1 MMDSSLYVEPRLSPL
16 EHEELAHI
24 AYFLSQLE
32 SLRERNLIPLDSY
45 AVIVA
50 EYNARKENIVR
61 HAKVE
66 AALHA
71 ARTQMH
77 PQPQDALAWADMAR
91 DLDPTRQ
98 EAWILA
104 IEAYTRLGQHDDALT
119 LCAEAAEKFPTLQSK
134 LAQLQRDKEWREA
147 EQRRKSEQQRRDCI
161 AAELLAQA
169 REALSEGR
177 DSDVVSLCA
186 QLLEIQPNNPDA
198 LSALALA
205 HDRLGNFDES
215 IALYHTLQRLQP
227 YNEGWRVRLREVQR
241 RRAAAG
247 RMGVGEDGRTES
259 LHAHIPA
266 EPVLT
271 WSSIAGEF
279 LKEHWMKLI
288 LCLAGLLIVVGSTMG
303 ARIILGE
310 ERFWSTE
317 TKCILALFYTLS
329 FAALGYGLV
338 RWGATGAG
346 RMMLLT
352 TLLVV
357 PINFALAGEL
367 RLLAQPTML
376 RLFLFALDA
385 AALLFL
391 SWTIAAGVDKRGVT
405 LFAPAF
411 FALSAF
417 NALITSGIEES
428 LGRALFLLTAGVFL
442 GAVWRLNTQLEAS
455 RNGNGTESVPYFTL
469 GLLAYAFLFS
479 TLRTGVFVLHLPATL
494 YALPVMFTAI
504 ACVHTGHYLPKFE
517 KDVHRVHLLRFGGF
531 VLAGAAF
538 ALALARPQIPSAL
551 YSGNTLATALMGLAL
566 FATSLRVYRHP
577 SYLYCAF
584 AALFV
589 AYFGV
594 GYFIGDL
601 MREIEVAASRALGY
615 EESLPPAF
623 KSLNGIVFNVVLAL
637 LSLLFA
643 RQWKDERLARHCH
656 YIGLPLALA
665 ACVLS
670 CYGFEPK
677 AAILCLSAYALLYA
691 VAAWLFAQPLLIYL
705 ACASFAGAAFFGSIW
720 FSATIG
726 TQALGA
732 AGIAFIF
739 WAACSVLANRQVS
752 ESYRAPLIYSSL
764 AMSALALWAATYFVL
779 TTQHISWM
787 ATLTFFAVAL
797 LYVLVGVVYPR
808 TSLAYLAV
816 ITANIGCALAAIYA
830 DRKLRLHLSPAH
842 FGIAA
847 SALGVAMCGLG
858 EWLKRIA
865 DSPALRR
872 NYQHSRAS
880 LYVFPLF
887 HLALAQVVLCV
898 SLCGLQVFGQEGDH
912 KGLPLPNDLA
922 SIAIAL
928 TLCAATLVMIS
939 AFAYRVREFAYLA
952 VWTGA
957 IAFGAAVLSGL
968 IAFNVQP
975 LPAALAVAFGA
986 FALLLHVVGKRI
998 AINHQPSTIDHQL
1011 SVPVVSLYRAPLLH
1025 TAFIAVGLTWII
1037 GLTWIL
1043 VALDWNR
1050 FLWVGIAFTLTTL
1063 TLVSS
1068 VRVYPVT
1075 LLAHLAAT
1083 NALGVWICAS
1093 EVVAGRVI
1101 GDTEVYGVIVVTF
1114 ALALL
1119 ATCCLLCVACRQNTQ
1134 YAIRNTQYVT
1144 PFISA
1149 LPDFALV
1156 SIFVAVVLGAWEG
1169 VNEIALILTFALAAL
1184 ALMWL
1189 TQFRRKVVLV
1199 YLSLISAV
1207 ASALCLG
1214 ALIVGWRADNGIGWM
1229 SLITAVVSS
1238 SLWFVGYVCKR
1249 RRVDA
1254 FYVTPCFAISLLM
1267 TVGVFGIAAV
1277 SSTFEPAAAP
1287 LCVVALA
1294 LNAVTYLLLTTVWRA
1309 SVLTYAAIASFVSAV
1324 HLTLLGVGMTFHSFA
1339 DVHGLIAAEEAI
1351 AFWLVGFLC
1360 QRNAARERDD
1370 AHTPTRPHT
1379 HTPYSRPLFVSS
1391 LLLTLLT
1398 VPLAYTSPLAMSLV
1412 AVAFLLMVKSFPAAE
1427 WLYAVVGSVGCAIY
1441 YRFFTGPPDAQ
1452 LVIASLVAAFALWT
1466 LGIVVQR
1473 VKRGNGTESVPY
1485 EYPLFNCALIASLIV
1500 IALRIGGGI
1509 RDADWTEHVALLP
1522 VLAAFYLLML
1532 KPYPHRAWVHVATA
1546 LVTLSIGLKVYPSIA
1561 SPLTWLLMGMA
1572 LANVYLLVQRG
1583 LERVE
1588 LPLCQRLGVRFDK
1601 YSETPGAWSLAAFMI
1616 SAVLVTVL
1624 VVVTVLTT
1632 VFPLSPLTEVATTG
1646 AWWSVLLALLL
1657 TAVYVLL
1664 HARSLDTDKL
1674 LMSLYAVLLLTVW
1687 WCGVPASPL
1696 GVSASAY
1703 YPIATAS
1710 LAFIAVLV
1718 QWRWSLVIGHWSL
1731 VILAL
1736 VFTKGVVDVPT
1747 VITLLI
1753 ATLTFAALTL
1763 SQHRAEFAYAGS
1775 VSFVTTCLTAT
1786 LTVARLYALP
1796 ELISYIAVVTVLSAF
1811 TLLVAADWLRVRLSK
1826 HSHTLTLPYPHTAV
1840 EHVAFLTSLLSAAAV
1855 IAITGHSGNAAL
1867 MGVSTLLMLTVFY
1880 ILLAQR
1886 WNTEWL
1892 VYLAQAAFVGS
1903 YLHYRLVHALPSDWD
1918 AIALVMFCFIDFAL
1932 SQVLERLRMNLY
1944 ARPTLY
1950 FSLLLPFLPLALA
1963 LKGEGLTLL
1972 VFSTATFYGVACY
1985 QKQWK
1990 MLGYAA
1996 AVFYNAF
2003 LWLVWSRMGIELSR
2017 HPQFYLIPVGLSAIL
2032 FAEVNRRELGREYAN
2047 AIRSIGLMVMAVS
2060 TAVPMWQFQS
2070 LGAWLTLLLLSLLGI
2085 FVGIGLRLQSFLW
2098 LGLVCFVFDVVY
2110 QLGYVSMNDALA
2122 RWGIMLTIGLLLV
2135 AFVALNEKKRI
2146 LETMREYYEQVKKWE

>member
-50 EYNARKENIVR
+50 EYNARKENIMR
-61 HAKVE
+61 HAKAE

-71 ARTQMH
+71 ARTQMR

-104 IEAYTRLGQHDDALT
+104 IEAYTRLGQHDDALA
-119 LCAEAAEKFPTLQSK
+119 LCAEAAEKFPALQSK

-147 EQRRKSEQQRRDCI
+147 EQRRKSEQQCRDRV
-161 AAELLAQA
+161 AADLLTQA

-177 DSDVVSLCA
+177 DHDVVTLCA

-205 HDRLGNFDES
+205 HDHLGNFDES
-215 IALYHTLQRLQP
+215 IALYRTLQRLQP

-241 RRAAAG
+241 RRAEANQTVVTTSVVSRA
-247 RMGVGEDGRTES
+247 TEVATTS
-259 LHAHIPA
+259 

-288 LCLAGLLIVVGSTMG
+288 LCLGGLLIVVSSTVV
-303 ARIILGE
+303 AHHVLQE
-310 ERFWSTE
+310 KFWLPE

-338 RWGATGAG
+338 RWGAAGAG

-391 SWTIAAGVDKRGVT
+391 SWTIAAGVDKRGVA

-411 FALSAF
+411 FVLSAL

-455 RNGNGTESVPYFTL
+455 QNGNGTESVPYFTL
-469 GLLAYAFLFS
+469 GLLAYAFLFG
-479 TLRTGVFVLHLPATL
+479 TLRTGVFVLHLHATL

-504 ACVHTGHYLPKFE
+504 ACVHTAHYLPKFE

-538 ALALARPQIPSAL
+538 ALALARPQIPSSL
-551 YSGNTLATALMGLAL
+551 YSGNTLATALLGLAL

-594 GYFIGDL
+594 GYFVGDL
-601 MREIEVAASRALGY
+601 MREIETAASRALGY
-615 EESLPPAF
+615 EEQLPPAF

-643 RQWKDERLARHCH
+643 RKWKEERLARHCH

-670 CYGFEPK
+670 CSEPM
-677 AAILCLSAYALLYA
+677 AATMCLSAYALLFA
-691 VAAWLFAQPLLIYL
+691 LAAWLFAEPLLIYP
-705 ACASFAGAAFFGSIW
+705 ACASFAGAVFFGSTLM
-720 FSATIG
+720 SASVS

-739 WAACSVLANRQVS
+739 WAACSMLANRQVN
-752 ESYRAPLIYSSL
+752 ESYRAPLIYSAL
-764 AMSALALWAATYFVL
+764 AMSGVALWAATVSVL
-779 TTQHISWM
+779 TQHVTFPT
-787 ATLTFFAVAL
+787 ALTFFAVAL

-816 ITANIGCALAAIYA
+816 ITANVGYALATIYA
-830 DRKLRLHLSPAH
+830 DRKLQLHFSAAH

-847 SALGVAMCGLG
+847 SALGVVMCGLG

-865 DSPALRR
+865 GSPALRR
-872 NYQHSRAS
+872 NDQHSRAS

-887 HLALAQVVLCV
+887 HLALAQVALCIT
-898 SLCGLQVFGQEGDH
+898 LCGFQVFGQAGDH
-912 KGLPLPNDLA
+912 RGLPLPISGSHGGLPLL
-922 SIAIAL
+922 IAIAL
-928 TLCAATLVMIS
+928 TLCAATLAMIS
-939 AFAYRVREFAYLA
+939 AFAYRVHEFAYLA
-952 VWTGA
+952 VWMGMT
-957 IAFGAAVLSGL
+957 AFGAAVLSGL
-968 IAFNVQP
+968 IAFDVQP

-986 FALLLHVVGKRI
+986 FALLLRI
-998 AINHQPSTIDHQL
+998 IGERIVPTTQTPK
-1011 SVPVVSLYRAPLLH
+1011 PVVVLYRAPFLH
-1025 TAFIAVGLTWII
+1025 TAFIAVGLTWW
-1037 GLTWIL
+1037 LC
-1043 VALDWNR
+1043 ALNWNS
-1050 FLWVGIAFTLTTL
+1050 FALVGIALTLTTL
-1063 TLVSS
+1063 TLAAST
-1068 VRVYPVT
+1068 RIYPVT
-1075 LLAHLAAT
+1075 LLAHLATAS
-1083 NALGVWICAS
+1083 ALGAWSCGFEIATGGMV
-1093 EVVAGRVI
+1093 
-1101 GDTEVYGVIVVTF
+1101 TEPAVYGVVVVTF
-1114 ALALL
+1114 ALILL
-1119 ATCCLLCVACRQNTQ
+1119 TLNTLFTH
-1134 YAIRNTQYVT
+1134 YASRITYHAS
-1144 PFISA
+1144 PFASA
-1149 LPDFALV
+1149 LPDFSLV
-1156 SIFVAVVLGAWEG
+1156 AVFAAVVLAVGEG
-1169 VNEIALILTFALAAL
+1169 TNDIPLILTFALAAV
-1184 ALMWL
+1184 AFMWL
-1189 TQFRRKVVLV
+1189 TRFRRKATLV
-1199 YLSLISAV
+1199 HFSLISAIV
-1207 ASALCLG
+1207 SALC
-1214 ALIVGWRADNGIGWM
+1214 ICYRYVSRIPDVDFGWM
-1229 SLITAVVSS
+1229 AVAMATIAVI
-1238 SLWFVGYVCKR
+1238 LWCVGFVCKR
-1249 RRVDA
+1249 RDVDN
-1254 FYVTPCFAISLLM
+1254 FYATPCFVMSLLM
-1267 TVGVFGIAAV
+1267 TVGVFGLVALTFLFVEGGWLKPAV
-1277 SSTFEPAAAP
+1277 LP
-1287 LCVVALA
+1287 LCSIALL
-1294 LNAVTYLLLTTVWRA
+1294 LNALTYLLLTAVWRIK
-1309 SVLTYAAIASFVSAV
+1309 VLTYAAIVSLICAV
-1324 HLTLLGVGMTFHSFA
+1324 HLPFKG
-1339 DVHGLIAAEEAI
+1339 DHGLLMATEAI
-1351 AFWLVGFLC
+1351 ALWLIGFSC
-1360 QRNAARERDD
+1360 QRGITRMPDD
-1370 AHTPTRPHT
+1370 AHTPIRPYAHT
-1379 HTPYSRPLFVSS
+1379 LYSRPLFVCS
-1391 LLLTLLT
+1391 LLLTLLA
-1398 VPLAYTSPLAMSLV
+1398 VRLAYSSPLAMSLV

-1427 WLYAVVGSVGCAIY
+1427 WLYAVVASVGCAVY
-1441 YRFFTGPPDAQ
+1441 FRFFAGPPDAQ
-1452 LVIASLVAAFALWT
+1452 LVIASVVAAFALWT
-1466 LGIVVQR
+1466 LGVIVQR
-1473 VKRGNGTESVPY
+1473 VKSVRNGTESVPY

-1509 RDADWTEHVALLP
+1509 RDADWTEHIALLP

-1532 KPYPHRAWVHVATA
+1532 RPYPHRVWVHVAVA
-1546 LVTLSIGLKVYPSIA
+1546 LVTLSIGLKVYPLVV
-1561 SPLTWLLMGMA
+1561 SPLTWLLVGMV
-1572 LANVYLLVQRG
+1572 LANVALLVQRG

-1601 YSETPGAWSLAAFMI
+1601 YSEVPGAWSLAAFGI
-1616 SAVLVTVL
+1616 SAVLVVVL
-1624 VVVTVLTT
+1624 VVVTVLMT
-1632 VFPLSPLTEVATTG
+1632 VFLLAPFEVVTTG

-1664 HARSLDTDKL
+1664 NARSLDTDKL

-1687 WCGVPASPL
+1687 WCGAPTSPL
-1696 GVSASAY
+1696 GISASAY
-1703 YPIATAS
+1703 YSIATAA
-1710 LAFIAVLV
+1710 LAF
-1718 QWRWSLVIGHWSL
+1718 
-1731 VILAL
+1731 
-1736 VFTKGVVDVPT
+1736 
-1747 VITLLI
+1747 
-1753 ATLTFAALTL
+1753 
-1763 SQHRAEFAYAGS
+1763 
-1775 VSFVTTCLTAT
+1775 
-1786 LTVARLYALP
+1786 
-1796 ELISYIAVVTVLSAF
+1796 VTVLTPTRSKGVERIAFFASLFSAMAV
-1811 TLLVAADWLRVRLSK
+1811 VALM
-1826 HSHTLTLPYPHTAV
+1826 
-1840 EHVAFLTSLLSAAAV
+1840 
-1855 IAITGHSGNAAL
+1855 GHGGYAAL

-1886 WNTEWL
+1886 WNAEWL

-1903 YLHYRLVHALPSDWD
+1903 YLHYKIAHALPSDWD

-1963 LKGEGLTLL
+1963 LKGERLTLL

-1990 MLGYAA
+1990 TLGYAA

-2003 LWLVWSRMGIELSR
+2003 LWLLWSQMGVELSR

-2047 AIRSIGLMVMAVS
+2047 AIRSIGLMVIYVS
-2060 TAVPMWQFQS
+2060 TAVPMWQSHS
-2070 LGAWLTLLLLSLLGI
+2070 LGVWLTLLLLSLLGI

-2110 QLGYVSMNDALA
+2110 QLGWVSMNDALA